1 MFKSIKKKKIQEV
14 ENVEKNENSS
24 VNSENISENPES
36 LFPDAKDTLEI
47 SKQKW
52 KQATAEE
59 ILEEIKSESLKGS
72 RYVRIYNSYISEE
85 LVWQL
90 RGRGYR
96 VEVHPLPGT
105 IGPYFEIYW

>member
-1 MFKSIKKKKIQEV
+1 MRRLWC
-14 ENVEKNENSS
+14 

-36 LFPDAKDTLEI
+36 LFPDAKDTLEV

-59 ILEEIKSESLKGS
+59 IVEEIKSESLKGS

-96 VEVHPLPGT
+96 VEVNPLPGVV
-105 IGPYFEIYW
+105 GPYFEIYW